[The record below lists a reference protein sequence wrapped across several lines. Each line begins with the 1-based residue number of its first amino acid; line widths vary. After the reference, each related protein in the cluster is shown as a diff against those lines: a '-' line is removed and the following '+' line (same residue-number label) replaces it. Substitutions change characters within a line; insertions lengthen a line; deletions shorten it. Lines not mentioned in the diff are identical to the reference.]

1 MKAAIVGCG
10 GIAAVHAA
18 SISQLQG
25 AVLTAFADIKKERA
39 EDFASRYGGKA
50 YGSLEEMLEQETDWV
65 EKPDVLHICTP
76 HYLHVPNSAI
86 YGLTHGV
93 HVFMEKPQLFPRS
106 S

>member
-50 YGSLEEMLEQETDWV
+50 YGSLEEMLEQGYEQVDFVYVNGDAYVDHPSFGCAIITRVLQAYGYSCAIFTQPDW
-65 EKPDVLHICTP
+65 P
-76 HYLHVPNSAI
+76 
-86 YGLTHGV
+86 
-93 HVFMEKPQLFPRS
+93 
-106 S
+106 

>member
-50 YGSLEEMLEQETDWV
+50 YGSLEEMLEQEKRMSCIFV
-65 EKPDVLHICTP
+65 RLIISM
-76 HYLHVPNSAI
+76 YLW
-86 YGLTHGV
+86 
-93 HVFMEKPQLFPRS
+93 RS
-106 S
+106 MD